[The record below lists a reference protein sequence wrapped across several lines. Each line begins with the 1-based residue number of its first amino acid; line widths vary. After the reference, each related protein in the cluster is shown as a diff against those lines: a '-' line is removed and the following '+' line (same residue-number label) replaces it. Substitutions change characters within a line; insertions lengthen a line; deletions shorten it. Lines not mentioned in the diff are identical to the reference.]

1 MRLNIIG
8 SLFAGLYLLVSP
20 LSFADAP
27 VWKISNG
34 NDYFYIGGTI
44 HVLADDDYPLP
55 SAFSK
60 AYSVTDTLVLEAD
73 VAEVQ
78 TPAFQ
83 QQLLKEMSYPSGHS
97 LIELLKP
104 ETLQALTAYCKIR
117 HIPLHSLT
125 PFKPGMLTVMMT
137 MAELQTLGLAGTGVD
152 QHFYSLAKHEA
163 KTILFLESAEHQLA
177 LLVNMGRGRENE
189 LIEYTLRD
197 ISNIGEVMGE
207 LKNAWRSGDL
217 DQLKELGIT
226 PMQEMDETVYRQLA
240 VDRNNAWMPNL
251 LSLFNN
257 QQKELVLV
265 GALHLAGEDSLL
277 KLLSDK
283 GYQIQQMP

>member
-1 MRLNIIG
+1 MRLNTIG
-8 SLFAGLYLLVSP
+8 RFLAGLYLLVSP

-55 SAFSK
+55 SAFAK
-60 AYSVTDTLVLEAD
+60 AYSITDTLVLEAD
-73 VAEVQ
+73 ITEVQ

-83 QQLLKEMSYPSGHS
+83 QQLLKEMSYSSGHS
-97 LIELLKP
+97 LIEFLKP
-104 ETLQALTAYCKIR
+104 ETLQALTTYCKIR

-125 PFKPGMLTVMMT
+125 QFKPGMLTVMMT
-137 MAELQTLGLAGTGVD
+137 MAELQNLGLAGTGVD
-152 QHFYSLAKHEA
+152 QHFYSLAKNEA
-163 KTILFLESAEHQLA
+163 KTILFLESAEQQLA
-177 LLVNMGRGRENE
+177 LLVNMGKGRENE

-197 ISNIGEVMGE
+197 ISSIGEVMSD
-207 LKNAWRSGDL
+207 LKNAWRSGNL
-217 DQLKELGIT
+217 EQLKELGIT

-240 VDRNNAWMPNL
+240 VDRNNAWMPSL

-265 GALHLAGEDSLL
+265 GALHLAGDDSLL